1 MSLRGQD
8 DSPAELD
15 VTLALERVRRGDTSA
30 VQVLLP
36 QVYDQLRAIAAR
48 QLSSERPDHTLQ
60 ATALVHE
67 AYLKLVRQTQVEWQ
81 GRAHFFAVAASAM
94 RRILVDHARTV
105 NADKRGGGSRRVDL
119 AEAEALMQR
128 RDVDVAALD
137 QAMTR
142 LAESEPQA
150 ARVVEMRFFGGATEV
165 EIAEVLGVSDRTVR
179 RHWVFARAWLF
190 RELGGGEERAEDD
203 RPRP

>member
-1 MSLRGQD
+1 MSLRAGD
-8 DSPAELD
+8 ESPAELD

-30 VQVLLP
+30 VELLLP

-48 QLSSERPDHTLQ
+48 QLSGERPDHTLQ

-81 GRAHFFAVAASAM
+81 GRAHFFAVASSAM

-119 AEAEALMQR
+119 AEAEALLQR
-128 RDVDVAALD
+128 RSVDVFALD

-142 LAESEPQA
+142 LAETEPQA

-165 EIAEVLGVSDRTVR
+165 EIAEVLGISDRTVR

-190 RELGGGEERAEDD
+190 RELGGGEEQAEDA